1 MERLRIVYSE
11 SNGQPLEYWY
21 LERSE
26 SKRVTRF
33 LKLIP
38 RLHDWTPLK
47 RITKE
52 LNVSAAALISSL
64 RAIRGALYIDQ
75 DTSKGIKLIA
85 QSPIIMVLK
94 KSSNLSAKVS
104 KQKFLR
110 APIYIKKP

>member
-11 SNGQPLEYWY
+11 INGQPFEYWY

-26 SKRVTRF
+26 SQRINEL

-38 RLHDWTPLK
+38 RLHTWTPIK

-52 LNVSAAALISSL
+52 LNVSTAALISSL
-64 RAIRGALYIDQ
+64 RALRGALYIDK
-75 DTSKGIKLIA
+75 DSSVGNAIIA
-85 QSPIIMVLK
+85 RFPIVLVLK
-94 KSSNLSAKVS
+94 KSSNLSAIVS
-104 KQKFLR
+104 TQTFLR